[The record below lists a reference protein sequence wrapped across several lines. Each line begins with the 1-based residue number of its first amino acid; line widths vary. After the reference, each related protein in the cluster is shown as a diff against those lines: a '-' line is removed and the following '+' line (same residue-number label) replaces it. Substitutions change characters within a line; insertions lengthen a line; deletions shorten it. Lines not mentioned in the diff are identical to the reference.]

1 MTSFTSDNAREA
13 CPSATT
19 LPGAALV
26 YAIAAV
32 ACALFGA
39 VYEAFSHGVYSY
51 FMIYAFAFP
60 LVLGV
65 VPCLVMMRCGACAP
79 GRIATNAWNSGVA
92 TLAVGSLLIGAL
104 EIYGTTNRLV
114 VVYPVVGLAL
124 LVAGLVRYVADVR
137 KRGQRR
143 LFEDLY

>member
-1 MTSFTSDNAREA
+1 MTSFTSDNARTVQ
-13 CPSATT
+13 PSATP
-19 LPGAALV
+19 LLGAALV
-26 YAIAAV
+26 YAIAAM

-79 GRIATNAWNSGVA
+79 GRIAANAWNSGVV
-92 TLAVGSLLIGAL
+92 TLAVGSNLMGAI

-114 VVYPVVGLAL
+114 VVYPVVGLVL
-124 LVAGLVRYVADVR
+124 LVVGLVSYVTGAR
-137 KRGQRR
+137 KQGQCEAE
-143 LFEDLY
+143 LPSS